1 MLNSHFAMWKMQA
14 STGLKRKQT
23 YDCLQDPPLRAF
35 CHDPVSFAAV
45 LIVYIQTQFHKE
57 NIFSNRKGN
66 ISNMLSYET
75 FIKIKDESKCVL
87 F

>member
-1 MLNSHFAMWKMQA
+1 MEDAGQHRPQEKANTWLL
-14 STGLKRKQT
+14 TGYKG
-23 YDCLQDPPLRAF
+23 PPLRAF
-35 CHDPVSFAAV
+35 CHDPVSFAVV
-45 LIVYIQTQFHKE
+45 LIVYIQRQFHKG

-66 ISNMLSYET
+66 ISNMLSYKT